1 MNRIFL
7 ALAMMAVTALPCHAG
22 DTIQQQM
29 TVEEAYSAIPHEKT
43 RFDAAAANM
52 SGTEKEFLDI
62 FFGLTDFAVAER
74 VIEQRGG
81 NSDNYDAILG
91 RLAALQVPEK
101 LSQAH
106 ALVVDAIGQQ
116 RDYIKK
122 LKSGGRFD
130 SSDPLVQGS
139 HNKLIA
145 AYGELMRAYPS
156 EGPHNKKAF
165 YDHLCALDFI

>member
-7 ALAMMAVTALPCHAG
+7 ALAILAVTALPCRAG
-22 DTIQQQM
+22 DAIQQQM
-29 TVEEAYSAIPHEKT
+29 TVEEAYNAIPHART
-43 RFDAAAANM
+43 RFDAAVANM
-52 SGTEKEFLDI
+52 SGQEKEFLDI

-81 NSDNYDAILG
+81 NDDNYAAILG
-91 RLAALQVPEK
+91 KLSALQVPDK

-106 ALVVDAIGQQ
+106 ALVTEAISQQ
-116 RDYIKK
+116 RDYLKK
-122 LKSGGRFD
+122 LKAGARFD

-139 HNKLIA
+139 HNKLVA

-156 EGPHNKKAF
+156 EGSHNQKAF

>member
-7 ALAMMAVTALPCHAG
+7 ALIMLAVTALPCRAG
-22 DTIQQQM
+22 DAIQQEM
-29 TVEEAYSAIPHEKT
+29 TVEEAYKVIPHERT

-52 SGTEKEFLDI
+52 PGAEKEFLDI

-81 NSDNYDAILG
+81 NGENYDAILG
-91 RLAALQVPEK
+91 K
-101 LSQAH
+101 LSALHVPDKLLQAH
-106 ALVVDAIGQQ
+106 ALVTDAIGQQ
-116 RDYIKK
+116 RDYLKK
-122 LKSGGRFD
+122 LKSGARFD

-145 AYGELMRAYPS
+145 AYGELMRAYPA
-156 EGPHNKKAF
+156 EGSHNQKAF
-165 YDHLCALDFI
+165 YDHLCALDFL